1 MVSQNKNN
9 GRSRIYNWN
18 DYATWGS
25 EGFNGK
31 MTGNFGITH
40 EKC

>member
-1 MVSQNKNN
+1 MDQEGITIMIMQHGEV
-9 GRSRIYNWN
+9 R
-18 DYATWGS
+18 
-25 EGFNGK
+25 GFNGK